1 MTDDVKTSSTKKV
14 QPSELHQIVPTVYEG
29 RRGHRGLRECTHRL
43 LASAARATCLAEQN
57 RANRQRCQHVSAGKA
72 WRWQSLTRCS
82 KLLVQSYSPSFAGR
96 AWRRYIWICQI
107 MSPVTDTHSGHRYYQ
122 NEAHARRLRA
132 HMS

>member
-1 MTDDVKTSSTKKV
+1 MTDDMKTSSTKKV

-72 WRWQSLTRCS
+72 SRWPSALAKPGASAR
-82 KLLVQSYSPSFAGR
+82 LLELLALMERAPERAPTPSA
-96 AWRRYIWICQI
+96 
-107 MSPVTDTHSGHRYYQ
+107 
-122 NEAHARRLRA
+122 
-132 HMS
+132 